1 MTVEKRGGIITVVK
15 ALVSRQDTLEV
26 PLNLFSAKNRH
37 TASSPV
43 LERVSPQGS
52 LWATGQNIKLSR
64 HPCYT
69 ADLEKKNPAGWNPLF
84 EG

>member
-1 MTVEKRGGIITVVK
+1 MTVEKREGIIITVVK

-26 PLNLFSAKNRH
+26 PVKLFSAKNRH

-43 LERVSPQGS
+43 LERVSPPLLHCRFG
-52 LWATGQNIKLSR
+52 
-64 HPCYT
+64 
-69 ADLEKKNPAGWNPLF
+69 KKNPAGWNPLF